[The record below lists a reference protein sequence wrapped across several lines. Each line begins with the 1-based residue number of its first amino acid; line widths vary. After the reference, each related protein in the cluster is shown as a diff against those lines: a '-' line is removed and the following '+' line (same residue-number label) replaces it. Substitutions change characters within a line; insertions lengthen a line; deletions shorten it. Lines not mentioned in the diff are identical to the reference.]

1 MSLPA
6 IEQNPAALVFDKT
19 NPGRH
24 NANRNSETPNLKG
37 GGEEDKYA
45 RKQKSDSTLED
56 Y

>member
-6 IEQNPAALVFDKT
+6 IEQNPAVLVFDKT

-24 NANRNSETPNLKG
+24 NADRYSETPNLKG
-37 GGEEDKYA
+37 GGEEDKHA
-45 RKQKSDSTLED
+45 RKQRSDSTLEA